1 LVSKTCPVAGRRT
14 AAACGGSGSTAG
26 SERGSG
32 IAPEQAQSASEK
44 PVMAHVCRL
53 EMVGFLITLGV
64 PYGRIGGPEEGVV
77 AEMSEASVKH
87 CNKRA

>member
-1 LVSKTCPVAGRRT
+1 
-14 AAACGGSGSTAG
+14 
-26 SERGSG
+26 
-32 IAPEQAQSASEK
+32 
-44 PVMAHVCRL
+44 MAHVCRL

-77 AEMSEASVKH
+77 AEMSEMPVNH